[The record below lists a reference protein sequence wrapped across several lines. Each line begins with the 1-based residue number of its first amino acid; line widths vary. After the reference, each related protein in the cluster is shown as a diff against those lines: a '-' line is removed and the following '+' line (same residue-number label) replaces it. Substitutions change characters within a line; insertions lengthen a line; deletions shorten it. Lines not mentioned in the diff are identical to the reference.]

1 MEKDEVIP
9 KGWVKEYKTKGGRS
23 KFDFKGLYVFLHE
36 EKPFY
41 VGISKGVIGRMIQHV
56 KGKSHYTSTLAFMIG
71 KKHYE
76 LREGKEFNDGRKKL
90 VFETDVEPIKDFLL
104 KQKVAFINIENDDEL
119 ALFEI
124 YCSLQFGTYL
134 NTFKTH

>member
-1 MEKDEVIP
+1 
-9 KGWVKEYKTKGGRS
+9 
-23 KFDFKGLYVFLHE
+23 
-36 EKPFY
+36 
-41 VGISKGVIGRMIQHV
+41 MIQHV